1 MAVHTHIPC
10 CLHMSVLYWT
20 EKLMGA
26 MDPLEYMTG
35 GSMHHVH
42 CVCGVVGTRQWH
54 CAVLFTVCVAL
65 GSQPARLPWP
75 DAA

>member
-1 MAVHTHIPC
+1 MC
-10 CLHMSVLYWT
+10 
-20 EKLMGA
+20 A

-54 CAVLFTVCVAL
+54 CAVPFTVCVAL
-65 GSQPARLPWP
+65 GRQPARPPWP

>member
-1 MAVHTHIPC
+1 
-10 CLHMSVLYWT
+10 
-20 EKLMGA
+20 MGA

-42 CVCGVVGTRQWH
+42 CVCGVVGTRQGH
-54 CAVLFTVCVAL
+54 CAVPFTVCCCGVATCEAPV
-65 GSQPARLPWP
+65 GP